1 MSRFAVLKG
10 HKNHVKAI
18 VPLDG
23 GRLASGSCIGE
34 IKIWDQSTGEC
45 IRSMQVPENFG
56 VWSIAR
62 FEGGLLASGNGD
74 GTIMIWS
81 VSTGQCILRAT
92 ENLDGSYPSGIRA
105 MVQLNGESFVSASD
119 NDVIRIWNLSMGA
132 CLRTITVRPS
142 PCDLVPLAS
151 GLFASGSADGI
162 KLWDLSTEKCVLY
175 IDNKIEGLQSMAA
188 KLVPLKNNRLA
199 CTAPHGANQYY
210 GRIAI
215 WDLSKGKPVCSRVLV
230 DRPREYE
237 EEVKSLALLA
247 EDLLVSGYNDGTVNI
262 WDLSTGK
269 CLKTFKLK
277 GPVRELVCHEGL
289 LIAAVNNDIEL
300 WK

>member
-1 MSRFAVLKG
+1 VNAF
-10 HKNHVKAI
+10 

-23 GRLASGSCIGE
+23 GLLASGSCIGE
-34 IKIWDQSTGEC
+34 IKIWNRLTGEC
-45 IRSMQVPENFG
+45 IKSMQVPENFS
-56 VWSIAR
+56 VRALAQ
-62 FEGGLLASGNGD
+62 FDGGLLASGNGD
-74 GTIMIWS
+74 GIIMIWNF
-81 VSTGQCILRAT
+81 STGQRILSAT
-92 ENLDGSYPSGIRA
+92 EKLNRNYPSAVRA
-105 MVQLNGESFVSASD
+105 IVQLNGESFVSASD
-119 NDVIRIWNLSMGA
+119 NDVIRVWNLSTGA

-142 PCDLVPLAS
+142 PCDLVPLTS
-151 GLFASGSADGI
+151 GLFATGSADGI

-175 IDNKIEGLQSMAA
+175 IDNRIDGLQSMAA

-199 CTAPHGANQYY
+199 CTAPHGAKRYY

-215 WDLSKGKPVCSRVLV
+215 WDLSKDKPVCCRVLV

-247 EDLLVSGYNDGTVNI
+247 EDLLASGYNDGTVNI